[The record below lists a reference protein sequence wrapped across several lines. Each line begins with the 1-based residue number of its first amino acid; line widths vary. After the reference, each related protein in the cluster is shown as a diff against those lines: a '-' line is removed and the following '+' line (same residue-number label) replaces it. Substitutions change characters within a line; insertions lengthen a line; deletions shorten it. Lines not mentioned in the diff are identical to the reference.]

1 MMARGKQIH
10 GEDIEIKQLVPL
22 NTREINLAKN
32 RGYQKILST
41 IKMVGL
47 IEPLDVYKE
56 NGHYVILNGFL
67 RFKALQELNVDPV
80 PCLVHPDKE
89 AYTYNKMINNLSPIQ
104 ESRMLRKAL
113 KTIDH
118 STMAQVFGVK
128 SLQYRL
134 GTGILN
140 HLHPKVTDAVD
151 KALITRGCASELT
164 YVTKERQNQILQE
177 MNKTEDYSIAF
188 ARALVIKTPSSM
200 RNSEKKKKNP
210 WAGDSEKKRE
220 LVNKLETITK
230 RYDFYS
236 NLYRQYSA
244 DLLKLYVYAR
254 KLITNE
260 KVRLYLEIN
269 FPEIHMRFENIIF
282 EAKGVTV

>member
-1 MMARGKQIH
+1 MAQKKEIYGA
-10 GEDIEIKQLVPL
+10 DIDIKKLVPL
-22 NTREINLAKN
+22 NTREINFAKN
-32 RGYQKILST
+32 RGYQKILYT
-41 IKMVGL
+41 IKMIGL

-67 RFKALQELNVDPV
+67 RFKALQELNVNPI

-89 AYTYNKMINNLSPIQ
+89 AYTYNKMVNKLSPIQ
-104 ESRMLRKAL
+104 ESRMLQQAL
-113 KTIDH
+113 KTLDH
-118 STMAQVFGVK
+118 GTMAQVFGVK
-128 SLQYRL
+128 SLRYRL

-151 KALITRGCASELT
+151 NALITRGCAKELT

-177 MNKTEDYSIAF
+177 MKKTEDYSIAF
-188 ARALVIKTPSSM
+188 ARALIIKTPSSM
-200 RNSEKKKKNP
+200 RNQDKKKKKP
-210 WAGDSEKKRE
+210 WIEDSEKKQE
-220 LVNKLETITK
+220 LVNKLETISK

-236 NLYRQYSA
+236 NLYRQYTT
-244 DLLKLYVYAR
+244 DLLKLYVYVR

-269 FPEIHMRFENIIF
+269 FPEIYMQFENIVF
-282 EAKGVTV
+282 EANRVTV

>member
-1 MMARGKQIH
+1 MAHEKKIY
-10 GEDIEIKQLVPL
+10 GEDVEIKQLVPL

-41 IKMVGL
+41 IKMIGL

-67 RFKALQELNVDPV
+67 RFKALQELNVNPI

-89 AYTYNKMINNLSPIQ
+89 AYTYNKMVNKLSPIQ
-104 ESRMLRKAL
+104 ESRMLQQAL
-113 KTIDH
+113 KTLDRG
-118 STMAQVFGVK
+118 TMAQVFGVT
-128 SLQYRL
+128 SLRYRL
-134 GTGILN
+134 GTGILD

-151 KALITRGCASELT
+151 KSLITRGCAKELT

-177 MNKTEDYSIAF
+177 MKKTEDYSIAF

-200 RNSEKKKKNP
+200 RNQEKKKKKP
-210 WAGDSEKKRE
+210 WAEDSEKKQE
-220 LVNKLETITK
+220 LVDKLETISK

-236 NLYRQYSA
+236 NLYRQYSV
-244 DLLKLYVYAR
+244 DLLKLFVYVR

-269 FPEIHMRFENIIF
+269 FPEIYMQFENIVF
-282 EAKGVTV
+282 EANGVTV

>member
-1 MMARGKQIH
+1 MADEKQVH
-10 GEDIEIKQLVPL
+10 GEDVDISKLVPL
-22 NTREINLAKN
+22 NTREINFSKN
-32 RGYQKILST
+32 RGYQKILSS
-41 IKMVGL
+41 IKMIGL
-47 IEPLDVYKE
+47 IEPLDVYRE
-56 NGHYVILNGFL
+56 NGNYVILNGFL
-67 RFKALQELNVDPV
+67 RFKALQELEVNPA

-104 ESRMLRKAL
+104 ESRMIQEAL
-113 KTIDH
+113 KTIDE
-118 STMAQVFGVK
+118 STMAQVFGLK

-134 GTGILN
+134 GSGVIN
-140 HLHPKVTDAVD
+140 HLHPKVTNAVD
-151 KALITRGCASELT
+151 KGLITRVCARELT
-164 YVTKERQNQILQE
+164 YVTQERQNQILQE

-188 ARALVIKTPSSM
+188 ARALVVKTPSNM
-200 RNSEKKKKNP
+200 RNPEKKKRKP
-210 WAGDSEKKRE
+210 WAEDSEKKQE
-220 LVNKLETITK
+220 LVNKLETINK

-269 FPEIHMRFENIIF
+269 FPEIYMQFENIVF
-282 EAKGVTV
+282 ETNGVPT

>member
-1 MMARGKQIH
+1 MANGKQIQ
-10 GEDIEIKQLVPL
+10 GEDIETSKLVPL

-32 RGYQKILST
+32 RGYQKILSS
-41 IKMVGL
+41 IKMIGL

-67 RFKALQELNVDPV
+67 RFKALQELDVNPV

-89 AYTYNKMINNLSPIQ
+89 AYTYNKMINNLSPVQ
-104 ESRMLRKAL
+104 ESRMLRQAL
-113 KTIDH
+113 KTLDQG
-118 STMAQVFGVK
+118 TMAQVFGMK

-140 HLHPKVTDAVD
+140 HLHPKVTEAVD
-151 KALITRGCASELT
+151 KGLITRGCAKELT
-164 YVTKERQNQILQE
+164 YVTKERQNQILKE

-188 ARALVIKTPSSM
+188 ARALVIKTPSNM
-200 RNSEKKKKNP
+200 RNEEKKKKRP
-210 WAGDSEKKRE
+210 WAEDSEKKQE
-220 LVNKLETITK
+220 LVNKLETISK

-244 DLLKLYVYAR
+244 DLLKLYVYVR

-269 FPEIHMRFENIIF
+269 FPDIYMQFENIIF
-282 EAKGVTV
+282 ESNSVSA